1 MEKDLEKVEFTL
13 TPEMSLELIK
23 FNEAKKKISKLKERY
38 NLDKSDD
45 ILVQIEDLNIVLTQC
60 KNNFIR
66 EFRSNNQG
74 AIFKYLE
81 QKDQK

>member
-1 MEKDLEKVEFTL
+1 MEKNLEKVEFIL

-38 NLDKSDD
+38 NLDKDDD

-60 KNNFIR
+60 KNKFIR

-81 QKDQK
+81 QKDQR